1 MKVGDII
8 NRINQ
13 LLSNSTS
20 YKLRYKD
27 LRPYIDGAIDYIN
40 DTLRT
45 EYATPQ
51 EAYDKEKLYYY
62 LVSIGKFIAVPNKC
76 NDIEFDEINRIL
88 KVNGVVQTV
97 FNSVYDAVYIDKTN
111 DAYILDNSG
120 DWLQLKLSDVPEN
133 NILEYNYEPFPER
146 YIRQCVVYKATALR
160 LEEEDE
166 TEAQYSIYTNKA
178 ESTLVAWRK
187 EHYSMY
193 DCRW

>member
-51 EAYDKEKLYYY
+51 ESYEREILYYY
-62 LVSIGKFIAVPNKC
+62 LISTNCMLAVPTRH
-76 NDIEFDEINRIL
+76 NDIRFDSIKRVLYVDGIEQNPEH
-88 KVNGVVQTV
+88 
-97 FNSVYDAVYIDKTN
+97 SAYDAVYLDETN
-111 DAYILDNSG
+111 EAYV
-120 DWLQLKLSDVPEN
+120 LKDGAWVQITVDDVPLD
-133 NILEYNYEPFPER
+133 NILEYNYSPFPER

-178 ESTLVAWRK
+178 EATLSAWQR
-187 EHYSMY
+187 EHYSVY